1 MNLVFLT
8 RWSSH
13 APRTPRWQGMHGS
26 NHPLVARL
34 AAAAFLVCASAY
46 GGAVDKSL
54 IEEGDAHERKLE
66 TKEALAC
73 YLEVEKAEPD
83 NPELLVKIARQ
94 YRHLLADAS
103 RESDKVKLGN
113 TALAYSKRAVSI
125 APDNSDAQLSCA
137 ISYGKLLPYMPKRD
151 QVSSSKLIKTGAE
164 RAIKL
169 DPGNDLAW
177 HVLGRWHLVAADMSV
192 VKRALAAM
200 AYESLPPASTE
211 EAVRCLSKAA
221 ELNPRRLM
229 HFIELGKAYAQAG
242 HPEEARRY
250 LEKGLSMPSREKEDF
265 SLKKSGREAL
275 ASLN

>member
-1 MNLVFLT
+1 
-8 RWSSH
+8 
-13 APRTPRWQGMHGS
+13 MHGINQS
-26 NHPLVARL
+26 LVARL
-34 AAAAFLVCASAY
+34 VATACLACGISY
-46 GGAVDKSL
+46 GGALDSSL
-54 IEEGDAHERKLE
+54 IEQGDAHERKLE
-66 TKEALAC
+66 TREALTC

-103 RESDKVKLGN
+103 RDSDKVKLGN
-113 TALAYSKRAVSI
+113 TALQYSKRAVAI
-125 APDNSDAQLSCA
+125 APNNSDAQLSCA
-137 ISYGKLLPYMPKRD
+137 ISYGKLLPYMPKKE
-151 QVSSSKLIKTGAE
+151 QVASSKLIKIGAE

-169 DPGNDLAW
+169 DPHNDLAW

-200 AYESLPPASTE
+200 AYESLPPASND
-211 EAVRCLSKAA
+211 EAVRCLEKAA

-229 HFIELGKAYAQAG
+229 HYIELGKAYAQAG
-242 HPEEARRY
+242 HPDEARRY

-265 SLKKSGREAL
+265 TLKKTGRAVL